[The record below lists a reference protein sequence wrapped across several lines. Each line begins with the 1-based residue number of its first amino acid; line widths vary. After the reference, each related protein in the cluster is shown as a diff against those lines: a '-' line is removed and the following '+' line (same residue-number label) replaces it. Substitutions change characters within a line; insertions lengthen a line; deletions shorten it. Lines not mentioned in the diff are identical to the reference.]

1 VRAINFIQVIEIMSL
16 GKISMRP
23 KVGFFFDYDGT
34 LSPIDVERSLAY
46 PPKKNLEMLVNL
58 RSRGFITA
66 VISSKDCDFLL
77 SRSLNTDGLACINGV
92 EIRAL
97 KHVILDERLFDQE
110 RRKLFV
116 RLVEEAE
123 NRISKKVYIEKKRVS
138 VGYIV
143 GISIDWRSGGE
154 RPGELDDII
163 DLFKTH
169 SFVVNKPDDMPFVD
183 ILLFNVEKGSA
194 VEILRRLFD
203 LDEVIYFGDSLNDV
217 SAFRVAD
224 KRVFVRHKYNKN
236 IKLESDYIVGFDEL
250 ADWVINYSATY
261 S

>member
-1 VRAINFIQVIEIMSL
+1 
-16 GKISMRP
+16 MRSR
-23 KVGFFFDYDGT
+23 VGFFFDYDGT

-46 PPKKNLEMLVNL
+46 PPKKNLDMLVNL

-66 VISSKDCDFLL
+66 VISSKDCNFLL
-77 SRSLNTDGLACINGV
+77 SRSLIIDGIACINGV

-97 KHVILDERLFDQE
+97 GRVIFDERVFDQG
-110 RRKLFV
+110 RREIFL
-116 RLVEEAE
+116 RLVRETED
-123 NRISKKVYIEKKRVS
+123 RISKRAYIEKKIVS
-138 VGYIV
+138 IGYIV
-143 GISIDWRSGGE
+143 GISIDWRSRGDKPFE
-154 RPGELDDII
+154 IDELI
-163 DLFKTH
+163 DLFKKH
-169 SFVVNKPDDMPFVD
+169 SFVVNRPDDMPFVD
-183 ILLFNVEKGSA
+183 ILLFNIDKSSA

-203 LDEVIYFGDSLNDV
+203 LDEVIYFGDSLNDA

-250 ADWVINYSATY
+250 ADWVINYSTTY